1 MAGTIQK
8 KIKWSKGQIVPELV
22 ERADMAMFDSSAQ
35 KMDNVVST
43 VFGGVRSRY
52 GTKYIDVI
60 TGLNEATPDS
70 ITSDIFNDTSHFTDN
85 TYCTASTVGANRT
98 LALIDFGLGEEGYAN
113 LTVKNISVLPYT
125 VELTNAGTTTQTIP
139 HGLYEVTVVGA
150 GGGGAAGADQPKYSS
165 KSRAASGGSGSAV
178 VGDWLFESET
188 SLSVTVGAGG
198 SGSGHSMGVRNIGG
212 TGGSSSFGSYITC
225 GGGTGGSAIWTD
237 GGTSYAGQGG
247 TVSST
252 TGYTTLKSSLSGNNG
267 AIKKGYS
274 GWTNGGD
281 SVLGGYGKAGQA
293 YCDSSGG
300 GTSAG
305 GNGYVKYQM
314 LDTDMNIK
322 ISVSNDG
329 VDWSELSTE
338 TITTGARDIELELQY
353 KYRYIKIEVVTD
365 EVSLPSGIK
374 FQYIREDISSQGDI
388 TAAKLVPFV
397 YNNSDKYLFV
407 LTDETI
413 QIFKDDSLLTV
424 VTATGLNKEYFDEL
438 KFTQKDDTVVFTH
451 ADMYPKILKRTGND
465 TFTFGDLDLQNIP
478 YTLFG
483 AESTTTKTVGITPS
497 EMEGAIKITADSSV
511 FDSSWVGQYIDG
523 NGGRVKI
530 TEYISGTV
538 VNGITIIPFYTKDKI
553 NSWSYISGYKPVWGY
568 ENPADTTTTNHGYP
582 RTCLFAQQRLWF
594 GGSKDK
600 PSTVWASRL
609 GDYYN
614 FKNSGNYDNDS
625 IDVDLLTND
634 VIVNMVDNRGL
645 HIFTTGEEVTAA
657 EGTYTPDKISFTTNT
672 RNGSIS
678 RVNPIILSG
687 NVCYIEKNGKSLL
700 NYVYDDAQ
708 AAYVSDNVSMLS
720 NLVNHPVAMDA
731 EINSSKDRG
740 DFLYMVLDDGTMVVG
755 CLVLSQDIKSL
766 SLFKTSGDIKDVAC
780 LIDETYLIVERNA
793 RTCIEK
799 IVQGNICDSIERRYM
814 TSDTIG
820 GLYRQK
826 GSVVYVWSDKRVYGR
841 FDLNSY
847 EIVLPS
853 VPNEYCNIGIAY
865 EYEVEGNPISINYKT
880 TSIKKR
886 IATADA
892 LCKETEYLTF
902 CGQKKKGKDQYK
914 FYACTKYDNDVRYNI
929 KGEFYPMQ
937 ILSLQLNIN
946 YEE

>member
-60 TGLNEATPDS
+60 TELDEATPDS
-70 ITSDIFNDTSHFTDN
+70 ITSDIFNDTTHFTDN
-85 TYCTASTVGANRT
+85 TYCEVSSLGNNRT
-98 LALIDFGLGEEGYAN
+98 LSI
-113 LTVKNISVLPYT
+113 LPFSREYT
-125 VELTNAGTTTQTIP
+125 TPGTYTETLPT
-139 HGLYEVTVVGA
+139 GTYEIKVVGA
-150 GGGGAAGADQPKYSS
+150 GGKGAKSTSGSFSKTARAAG
-165 KSRAASGGSGSAV
+165 GGSGAYIYGDILVDSGEYSAV
-178 VGDWLFESET
+178 VGSANGGQSSIFGNIAGGGGNGVASSSSQT
-188 SLSVTVGAGG
+188 GG
-198 SGSGHSMGVRNIGG
+198 SGGTYTTTLGLNGIGG
-212 TGGSSSFGSYITC
+212 QPGGTAHDSGKSASATASGGVSRYNGYGS
-225 GGGTGGSAIWTD
+225 GGGAK
-237 GGTSYAGQGG
+237 
-247 TVSST
+247 SST
-252 TGYTTLKSSLSGNNG
+252 TGSSYENNG
-267 AIKKGYS
+267 
-274 GWTNGGD
+274 T
-281 SVLGGYGKAGQA
+281 
-293 YCDSSGG
+293 
-300 GTSAG
+300 
-305 GNGYVKYQM
+305 NGYVYFKM
-314 LDTDMNIK
+314 KDTVVGLI
-322 ISVSNDG
+322 ISGSDDG
-329 VDWSELSTE
+329 VEYEEISRK
-338 TITTGARDIELELQY
+338 TITAEQVDIEVALNY
-353 KYRYIKIEVVTD
+353 IYRYIKIELESD
-365 EVSLPSGIK
+365 DMSLQYGLR
-374 FQYIREDISSQGDI
+374 FQYIKEDVSQPG
-388 TAAKLVPFV
+388 TTTYSKLVPFV

-407 LTDETI
+407 LTDEKI

-424 VTATGLNKEYFDEL
+424 VAATGLNKEYFDEL

-465 TFTFGDLDLQNIP
+465 TFTFGDLDLKNIP

-483 AESTTTKTVGITPS
+483 DESTTTKSVGITPS

-530 TEYISGTV
+530 TEYLSGTV

-553 NSWSYISGYKPVWGY
+553 TSWSYISGYKPVWGY

-700 NYVYDDAQ
+700 NYVYDDTQ

-740 DFLYMVLDDGTMVVG
+740 DFLYMVLDNGTMVVG

-780 LIDETYLIVERNA
+780 FVDETYILVERNG
-793 RTCIEK
+793 RTCLEK
-799 IVQGNICDSIERRYM
+799 ILQGNICDSQERRYM
-814 TSDTIG
+814 TSREVG
-820 GLYRQK
+820 GLYRYN
-826 GSVVYVWSDKRVYGR
+826 GCVVYVWSDKKVYGR
-841 FDLNSY
+841 YNLFGDSI
-847 EIVLPS
+847 ELPS

-865 EYEVEGNPISINYKT
+865 EYEVEGNPITINYKT

>member
-60 TGLNEATPDS
+60 TALNEEQPDS

-85 TYCTASTVGANRT
+85 TYCTANTVGANRT
-98 LALIDFGLGEEGYAN
+98 LALLDFGESEEGYAN

-125 VELTNAGTTTQTIP
+125 VELSSTGTTTQTIP

-150 GGGGAAGADQPKYSS
+150 GGGGAGASDAARDFKACEAG
-165 KSRAASGGSGSAV
+165 GGSGSYVKALIRLDD
-178 VGDWLFESET
+178 GNYSA
-188 SLSVTVGAGG
+188 TVGAGG
-198 SGSGHSMGVRNIGG
+198 NGAGGLYGTFTGSTGGDSSFASYITAYGG
-212 TGGSSSFGSYITC
+212 TGGIARWTDGT
-225 GGGTGGSAIWTD
+225 GGNPTGGTGGALPSVTGEESISERLLGSN
-237 GGTSYAGQGG
+237 GGTHQQAGTAVGGSNPTEYGKGGDAFCSGG
-247 TVSST
+247 TAV
-252 TGYTTLKSSLSGNNG
+252 GYK
-267 AIKKGYS
+267 
-274 GWTNGGD
+274 GGD
-281 SVLGGYGKAGQA
+281 GYI
-293 YCDSSGG
+293 
-300 GTSAG
+300 
-305 GNGYVKYQM
+305 KYQM
-314 LDTDMNIK
+314 MDTDMNLK
-322 ISVSNDG
+322 ISGSIDG
-329 VDWSELSTE
+329 TNWVEIANE
-338 TITTGARDIELELQY
+338 TVTTGVRDIEVELQY
-353 KYRYIKIEVVTD
+353 KYRYIKMEIVTE
-365 EVSLPSGIK
+365 EVSLPSGIR
-374 FQYIREDISSQGDI
+374 FQYIREDISAQGD
-388 TAAKLVPFV
+388 TTSAKLVPFV

-413 QIFKDDSLLTV
+413 QIFKNDSLLTV
-424 VTATGLNKEYFDEL
+424 VTATGLKREYFDDL
-438 KFTQKDDTVVFTH
+438 KYTQKDDTVVFTH

-483 AESTTTKTVGITPS
+483 DETTTTKSVGITPS

-530 TEYISGTV
+530 TEYVSGTV

-553 NSWSYISGYKPVWGY
+553 TSWSYISGYEEVWS
-568 ENPADTTTTNHGYP
+568 AVRGYP

-594 GGSKDK
+594 GGSKGK

-766 SLFKTSGDIKDVAC
+766 SRFKTSGDIKDVAC
-780 LIDETYLIVERNA
+780 LIDETYLIVERNG
-793 RTCIEK
+793 RTCLEK
-799 IVQGNICDSIERRYM
+799 LVQGNICDSMERRYV
-814 TSDTIG
+814 TSDTIS

>member
-70 ITSDIFNDTSHFTDN
+70 ITSDIFDDTTHFTDN
-85 TYCTASTVGANRT
+85 TYNEVSAIGTNRT
-98 LALIDFGLGEEGYAN
+98 LAVLDFGEGEEGVATV
-113 LTVKNISVLPYT
+113 TVKNISIVPFSEEITSSGSYT
-125 VELTNAGTTTQTIP
+125 KTLKE
-139 HGLYEVTVVGA
+139 GLYEFVLVGA
-150 GGGGAAGADQPKYSS
+150 GGGGAYNSS
-165 KSRAASGGSGSAV
+165 DNKGSGAAGNGGGTIVLGANIDDGAYSI
-178 VGDWLFESET
+178 S
-188 SLSVTVGAGG
+188 VGAGG
-198 SGSGHSMGVRNIGG
+198 TKSGGLDANTWGG
-212 TGGSSSFGSYITC
+212 TGGNTTLSLGGTTLLKA
-225 GGGTGGSAIWTD
+225 GGGTGNHVWWPSSAARNGTVSVANEINSTLDVEYTTTNSAGNYGGLGSSSS
-237 GGTSYAGQGG
+237 GGTSVY
-247 TVSST
+247 SST
-252 TGYTTLKSSLSGNNG
+252 
-267 AIKKGYS
+267 
-274 GWTNGGD
+274 
-281 SVLGGYGKAGQA
+281 YGK
-293 YCDSSGG
+293 
-300 GTSAG
+300 G
-305 GNGYVKYQM
+305 GNVRNRNSADNGNSGYVKYTL
-314 LDTDMNIK
+314 LDTETGLK
-322 ISVSNDG
+322 IYGSDDG
-329 VDWSELSTE
+329 SLWEELSEE
-338 TITTGARDIELELQY
+338 TITSAIRDIELEIQY
-353 KYRYIKIEVVTD
+353 KYRYIKIELTEDSTVD
-365 EVSLPSGIK
+365 IQNGLR
-374 FQYIREDISSQGDI
+374 FQYVREDISAQGD
-388 TAAKLVPFV
+388 TTSAKLVPFV

-407 LTDETI
+407 LTDEKI

-424 VTATGLNKEYFDEL
+424 VAATGLNKEYFDEL

-483 AESTTTKTVGITPS
+483 AESTTTKSVGITPS

-511 FDSSWVGQYIDG
+511 FDISWVGQYIDG

-553 NSWSYISGYKPVWGY
+553 TSWSYISGYKPVWGY
-568 ENPADTTTTNHGYP
+568 ENPLDDTSTNHGYP

-720 NLVNHPVAMDA
+720 SLVNHPVAMDA

-766 SLFKTSGDIKDVAC
+766 SRFKTSGDIKDVAC
-780 LIDETYLIVERNA
+780 LVDETYILVERNG
-793 RTCIEK
+793 RTCLEK
-799 IVQGNICDSIERRYM
+799 ILQGNICDSVERRYL
-814 TSDTIG
+814 TSDTIR

-841 FDLNSY
+841 FDLKSF
-847 EIVLPS
+847 EIVLPI

>member
-60 TGLNEATPDS
+60 TGLNEEEPDS
-70 ITSDIFNDTSHFTDN
+70 ITSDIFDDTSHFTDN
-85 TYCTASTVGANRT
+85 TYKTVNEIGTHRV
-98 LALIDFGLGEEGYAN
+98 LGVLDFGSNESTTSTI
-113 LTVKNISVLPYT
+113 TVKNISVLPYSSEVT
-125 VELTNAGTTTQTIP
+125 SGSASTTMY
-139 HGLYEVTVVGA
+139 HGLYEIIVV
-150 GGGGAAGADQPKYSS
+150 GGGGGSSNGGNAGAGAYWKGTVNLEQDASATFTVGNGGAGCAAYARNNPGFPGGASS
-165 KSRAASGGSGSAV
+165 VVIDDVATIIAPGGEQSYNSRGANRGGYTYAPSVSGSYTTLDQSYQQLGRNAS
-178 VGDWLFESET
+178 WY
-188 SLSVTVGAGG
+188 GG
-198 SGSGHSMGVRNIGG
+198 YG
-212 TGGSSSFGSYITC
+212 TGGSRVGS
-225 GGGTGGSAIWTD
+225 D
-237 GGTSYAGQGG
+237 D
-247 TVSST
+247 
-252 TGYTTLKSSLSGNNG
+252 SG
-267 AIKKGYS
+267 I
-274 GWTNGGD
+274 
-281 SVLGGYGKAGQA
+281 
-293 YCDSSGG
+293 
-300 GTSAG
+300 AG
-305 GNGYVKYQM
+305 GNGYSKYTL
-314 LDTDMNIK
+314 LDTTLQLDIYY
-322 ISVSNDG
+322 STDG
-329 VDWSELSTE
+329 VEWTLATSE
-338 TITTGARDIELELQY
+338 TITSAVRDIEYRSE
-353 KYRYIKIEVVTD
+353 YRYRYWKFEINTEEET
-365 EVSLPSGIK
+365 LPQGLS
-374 FQYIREDISSQGDI
+374 FQYIRDDISAFGD
-388 TAAKLVPFV
+388 TTSAKLVPFV

-407 LTDETI
+407 LTDEKI

-465 TFTFGDLDLQNIP
+465 TFTFGDLDLKNIP

-483 AESTTTKTVGITPS
+483 DETTTTKSVGITPS

-511 FDSSWVGQYIDG
+511 FDGSWVGQYIDG

-530 TEYISGTV
+530 TEYVSGTV

-553 NSWSYISGYKPVWGY
+553 TSWSYISGYKPVWGY

-740 DFLYMVLDDGTMVVG
+740 DFLYMVLDNGTMVVG

-780 LIDETYLIVERNA
+780 LVDETYILVERNS
-793 RTCIEK
+793 RTCLEK
-799 IVQGNICDSIERRYM
+799 IVEGNICDSQERRYM
-814 TSDTIG
+814 TSSEIG
-820 GLYRQK
+820 GLYRYN
-826 GSVVYVWSDKRVYGR
+826 GCVVYVWSDKKVYGR
-841 FDLNSY
+841 YNLFGDS
-847 EIVLPS
+847 IQLPS

-865 EYEVEGNPISINYKT
+865 EYEVEGNPININYKT

>member
-60 TGLNEATPDS
+60 TNLNEATPTS

-85 TYCTASTVGANRT
+85 TYCTAQQIGSNRV
-98 LALIDFGLGEEGYAN
+98 LGVLDYGSSSEGYCKI
-113 LTVKNISVLPYT
+113 TIKNISVLPFV
-125 VELTNAGTTTQTIP
+125 VEYENNIVDYANPKSEETYNRTIP
-139 HGLYEVTVVGA
+139 SGTYSVTLV
-150 GGGGAAGADQPKYSS
+150 GGGGASGYYTNYSEYGYAAKGGQASMISGTTEIDGGTYAITVGGPGTPKNNMLSGGDGGDTSFANNVAGGGFGGVVAGYIGEKHDGFGGEATVSS
-165 KSRAASGGSGSAV
+165 IGLLGINGGQGVTTPIYGSYGAGGVTFQWASAKGGSGYARIELLDTQMDLVISTSLDGITYTEQAREVISSAV
-178 VGDWLFESET
+178 
-188 SLSVTVGAGG
+188 
-198 SGSGHSMGVRNIGG
+198 
-212 TGGSSSFGSYITC
+212 
-225 GGGTGGSAIWTD
+225 
-237 GGTSYAGQGG
+237 
-247 TVSST
+247 
-252 TGYTTLKSSLSGNNG
+252 
-267 AIKKGYS
+267 
-274 GWTNGGD
+274 
-281 SVLGGYGKAGQA
+281 
-293 YCDSSGG
+293 
-300 GTSAG
+300 
-305 GNGYVKYQM
+305 
-314 LDTDMNIK
+314 
-322 ISVSNDG
+322 
-329 VDWSELSTE
+329 
-338 TITTGARDIELELQY
+338 RDVEVELQY
-353 KYRYIKIEVVTD
+353 KYRYIKIELDAED
-365 EVSLPSGIK
+365 EQNYTGVS
-374 FQYIREDISSQGDI
+374 FQYIREDVSAQGDK
-388 TAAKLVPFV
+388 TLAKLVPFV

-407 LTDETI
+407 LTDEKI
-413 QIFKDDSLLTV
+413 QVFKNDTLLTV
-424 VTATGLNKEYFDEL
+424 VNSTGLKKEYFEEL
-438 KFTQKDDTVVFTH
+438 KFTQKDDTVIFTH
-451 ADMYPKILKRTGND
+451 ADMYPKILKRTGLD
-465 TFTFGDLDLQNIP
+465 TFSFGDLDLQNIP

-483 AESTTTKTVGITPS
+483 DETTTAKTVGITPS

-511 FDSSWVGQYIDG
+511 FDASWVGQYIDG

-530 TEYISGTV
+530 TEYVSGTV
-538 VNGITIIPFYTKDKI
+538 VNGITVIPFYTKDKI
-553 NSWSYISGYKPVWGY
+553 TSWDYISGYVPVWGY
-568 ENPADTTTTNHGYP
+568 ENPSDTTTTNHGYP

-678 RVNPIILSG
+678 RVHPIILSG
-687 NVCYIEKNGKSLL
+687 NVCYVEKNGKSLL
-700 NYVYDDAQ
+700 NYVYDDSQ

-720 NLVNHPVAMDA
+720 SLVKHPVAMDA

-766 SLFKTSGDIKDVAC
+766 SLFKTFGDIKDVAC
-780 LIDETYLIVERNA
+780 LIDETYLIIERNG

-799 IVQGNICDSIERRYM
+799 LVQGNICDSMERRYI
-814 TSDTIG
+814 TTDTIS

-826 GSVVYVWSDKRVYGR
+826 GSVVYVWSDNRVYGR
-841 FDLNSY
+841 FDLKSN
-847 EIVLPS
+847 EITLPS
-853 VPNEYCNIGIAY
+853 VPNEYCNIGIAF

-886 IATADA
+886 IATADV
-892 LCKETEYLTF
+892 LCKETNYLTF

>member
-22 ERADMAMFDSSAQ
+22 ERADMAMYDSSAQ

-60 TGLNEATPDS
+60 TGLNEEQPDS

-85 TYCTASTVGANRT
+85 TYNEVSAIGTNRT
-98 LALIDFGLGEEGYAN
+98 LAVLDFGENEEGVATI
-113 LTVKNISVLPYT
+113 TVKNISILPYT
-125 VELTNAGTTTQTIP
+125 VEHTTAGTNTETVP
-139 HGLYEVTVVGA
+139 HGSYEVTMVGGGGGGTTQWSSHDGREAAAGGGSGAYIRAVLSVGEDASYTFVVGGGGGGVVGHKSTTTGGSGGNTTAFGMTA
-150 GGGGAAGADQPKYSS
+150 GGGGGGRAVYDSS
-165 KSRAASGGSGSAV
+165 ATG
-178 VGDWLFESET
+178 
-188 SLSVTVGAGG
+188 GAGG
-198 SGSGHSMGVRNIGG
+198 TFSGVPSGENTAINGNRGG
-212 TGGSSSFGSYITC
+212 AQKGNNPNVSGGASLYGGYGRGGGASAINEDNYYAGGGSS
-225 GGGTGGSAIWTD
+225 
-237 GGTSYAGQGG
+237 
-247 TVSST
+247 
-252 TGYTTLKSSLSGNNG
+252 GYL
-267 AIKKGYS
+267 
-274 GWTNGGD
+274 
-281 SVLGGYGKAGQA
+281 
-293 YCDSSGG
+293 
-300 GTSAG
+300 
-305 GNGYVKYQM
+305 KYQM
-314 LDTDMNIK
+314 LDTDVNLI
-322 ISVSNDG
+322 ISGSYDG
-329 VDWSELSTE
+329 VDYTELSTE
-338 TITTGARDIELELQY
+338 TITTGVRDIELEIQY
-353 KYRYIKIEVVTD
+353 KYRYIKLEISTE
-365 EVSLPSGIK
+365 EESLPSGLK
-374 FQYIREDISSQGDI
+374 FQYIREDVSSQGD
-388 TAAKLVPFV
+388 TTSAKLVPFV

-424 VTATGLNKEYFDEL
+424 VSATGLKKEYFDEL
-438 KFTQKDDTVVFTH
+438 KYTQKDDTVVFTH

-483 AESTTTKTVGITPS
+483 DETTTTKSVGITPS

-511 FDSSWVGQYIDG
+511 FDSSWVGQFIDG
-523 NGGRVKI
+523 NGGRVMI
-530 TEYISGTV
+530 TEYKSGTV

-553 NSWSYISGYKPVWGY
+553 TSWSYISGYEPVWSVSR
-568 ENPADTTTTNHGYP
+568 GYP

-594 GGSKDK
+594 GGSKGK

-672 RNGSIS
+672 RNGSVS
-678 RVNPIILSG
+678 RVNPVILSG

-740 DFLYMVLDDGTMVVG
+740 DFLYMVLDNGTMVVG

-766 SLFKTSGDIKDVAC
+766 SLFKTSGAIKDVAC
-780 LIDETYLIVERNA
+780 LIDETYLIVERNF
-793 RTCIEK
+793 RTCLEK
-799 IVQGNICDSIERRYM
+799 ITLGNVCDSQERRYI
-814 TSDTIG
+814 TSNVVG
-820 GLYRQK
+820 GLYRHK
-826 GSVVYVWSDKRVYGR
+826 GSIVYVWSDSRIYGR
-841 FDLNSY
+841 FN
-847 EIVLPS
+847 IVDNKVELATT
-853 VPNEYCNIGIAY
+853 PNEYCNIGIAY

>member
-60 TGLNEATPDS
+60 TALNEEQPDS

-85 TYCTASTVGANRT
+85 EYTEVQTVGTNRT
-98 LALIDFGLGEEGYAN
+98 LAVLDFGENEEGYAN

-125 VELTNAGTTTQTIP
+125 VEHTAAGTYTETIP
-139 HGLYEVTVVGA
+139 HGLYEVIVVGA
-150 GGGGAAGADQPKYSS
+150 GGGGAAQGDQPKYAGKSS
-165 KSRAASGGSGSAV
+165 SGGGGSGALAITTIQLSD
-178 VGDWLFESET
+178 GDYDM
-188 SLSVTVGAGG
+188 TVGAGG
-198 SGSGHSMGVRNIGG
+198 VGRGGG
-212 TGGSSSFGSYITC
+212 TSKNQWIYGDDGGNSSFSNYITC
-225 GGGTGGSAIWTD
+225 TGGGRAGASFTDHTGGDKFGGSA
-237 GGTSYAGQGG
+237 GV
-247 TVSST
+247 VSSLV
-252 TGYTTLKSSLSGNNG
+252 GYESVIESLSGNVG
-267 AIKKGYS
+267 GIATGYS
-274 GWTNGGD
+274 VAAGGA
-281 SVLGGYGKAGQA
+281 SVYNGYG
-293 YCDSSGG
+293 
-300 GTSAG
+300 AG
-305 GNGYVKYQM
+305 GNAQATGLNTGWGATGANGYIKYTM
-314 LDTDMNIK
+314 LDTDMNIV
-322 ISVSNDG
+322 ISGSNDG
-329 VDWSELSTE
+329 TTYTELATE
-338 TITTGARDIELELQY
+338 TITTGVRDIELELQY

-365 EVSLPSGIK
+365 EVSLPSGIR
-374 FQYIREDISSQGDI
+374 FQYIREDISAQGD
-388 TAAKLVPFV
+388 TTSAKLVPFV
-397 YNNSDKYLFV
+397 YNNEDKYLFV
-407 LTDETI
+407 LTDEKI

-424 VTATGLNKEYFDEL
+424 VTATGLNREYFEEL
-438 KFTQKDDTVVFTH
+438 KYTQKDDTVVFTH

-483 AESTTTKTVGITPS
+483 DETTTTKSVGITPS

-530 TEYISGTV
+530 TEYVSGTV

-553 NSWSYISGYKPVWGY
+553 TSWSYISGYEQVWS
-568 ENPADTTTTNHGYP
+568 AARGYP

-594 GGSKDK
+594 GGSKGK

-700 NYVYDDAQ
+700 NYVYDDSQ

-766 SLFKTSGDIKDVAC
+766 SMFKTYGDIKDVVC
-780 LIDETYLIVERNA
+780 LIDETYLIVERNG
-793 RTCIEK
+793 RTCLEK
-799 IVQGNICDSIERRYM
+799 LVQGNICDSMERRYV
-814 TSDTIG
+814 TSDTIS

-826 GSVVYVWSDKRVYGR
+826 GSIVYVWSDKRIYGR
-841 FDLNSY
+841 FDLNSDTV
-847 EIVLPS
+847 VLPS

-865 EYEVEGNPISINYKT
+865 EYEIEGNPISINYKT

>member
-60 TGLNEATPDS
+60 TGLNEGEPTS
-70 ITSDIFNDTSHFTDN
+70 ITSDIFNDTTHFTDN
-85 TYCTASTVGANRT
+85 TYKTASTIGANR
-98 LALIDFGLGEEGYAN
+98 ILGVVDYGSNESTTSVI
-113 LTVKNISVLPYT
+113 TVKNIGVLPYT
-125 VELTNAGTTTQTIP
+125 GEITSGTSTLSLN
-139 HGLYEVTVVGA
+139 HGLYEIIVV
-150 GGGGAAGADQPKYSS
+150 GGGGGSSDGGNAGAGAYWKGTVNLEEDTSTTF
-165 KSRAASGGSGSAV
+165 V
-178 VGDWLFESET
+178 VGNG
-188 SLSVTVGAGG
+188 GAGCAAYARNN
-198 SGSGHSMGVRNIGG
+198 SGHKGG
-212 TGGSSSFGSYITC
+212 NSSATITDVATITAPGGEQAYNSRGNNR
-225 GGGTGGSAIWTD
+225 G
-237 GGTSYAGQGG
+237 
-247 TVSST
+247 
-252 TGYTTLKSSLSGNNG
+252 GYTYAPTLSGAYETIDQSYKQLGRN
-267 AIKKGYS
+267 KSWY
-274 GWTNGGD
+274 
-281 SVLGGYGKAGQA
+281 GGYGKGGSRVGETDAGIA
-293 YCDSSGG
+293 GG
-300 GTSAG
+300 KGYIKYTLLDTTLTLDVYYSMDGVEWTLATSEIITSA
-305 GNGYVKYQM
+305 
-314 LDTDMNIK
+314 T
-322 ISVSNDG
+322 
-329 VDWSELSTE
+329 
-338 TITTGARDIELELQY
+338 RDIEYRSE
-353 KYRYIKIEVVTD
+353 YRYRYWKFEINTEEET
-365 EVSLPSGIK
+365 LPQGLS
-374 FQYIREDISSQGDI
+374 FQYIRDDISSFGD
-388 TAAKLVPFV
+388 TTSAKLVPFV

-424 VTATGLNKEYFDEL
+424 VTATGLKKEYFDEL

-451 ADMYPKILKRTGND
+451 ADMYPKILKRTGED

-483 AESTTTKTVGITPS
+483 AESTTTKSVGITPS

-511 FDSSWVGQYIDG
+511 FDISWVGQYIDG

-553 NSWSYISGYKPVWGY
+553 TSWSYISGYVPVWGY
-568 ENPADTTTTNHGYP
+568 ENPSDTTSTNHGYP

-672 RNGSIS
+672 RNGSIA
-678 RVNPIILSG
+678 RVNPVILSG

-700 NYVYDDAQ
+700 NYVYDDSQ

-780 LIDETYLIVERNA
+780 LIDETYLIVERNGRA
-793 RTCIEK
+793 CLEK
-799 IVQGNICDSIERRYM
+799 ITLGNICDSQERRYI
-814 TSDTIG
+814 TSNTIG
-820 GLYRQK
+820 GLYRQN
-826 GSVVYVWSDKRVYGR
+826 GTVVYVWSDNRIYGR
-841 FDLNSY
+841 FDLVGDVI
-847 EIVLPS
+847 ELPS

-892 LCKETEYLTF
+892 LCKNTEYLTF